1 MMTTSAIS
9 APISAP
15 DLGATPDG
23 FAKLAAGAGFL
34 TFVVGMAMTPLTGT
48 PPGLGDAPADVV
60 AYFTS
65 DIGAHQAVVVLSAFL
80 GLPLALLFAGVYR
93 ALARSSVPAASGWS
107 GLFLFGAVMM
117 SATAGVQEALLG
129 LAVHQ
134 GEVDP
139 DPGLLRLLSD
149 GSNVAGA
156 SLGVWLA
163 VAFGAVAVVV
173 LRTDGPRW
181 YGIGSAVIA
190 GIGLVS
196 IVDATGAGTD
206 GVLGEVAFT
215 GFIVWVVA
223 SSIVL
228 LRRPL
233 AT

>member
-1 MMTTSAIS
+1 MTASTTSAPTS
-9 APISAP
+9 AS

-23 FAKLAAGAGFL
+23 FAKLAAAAGFV
-34 TFVVGMAMTPLTGT
+34 TFVLGLAMAPLSGT
-48 PPGLGDAPADVV
+48 APGLGDAPADVV

-65 DIGAHQAVVVLSAFL
+65 DVGNHQATVVLSAFL
-80 GLPLALLFAGVYR
+80 GLPIALVFAGVYR

-149 GSNVAGA
+149 GANVAGA

-173 LRTDGPRW
+173 LRADGPRW
-181 YGIGSAVIA
+181 YGIGTAVIA
-190 GIGLVS
+190 AIGLVS
-196 IVDATGAGTD
+196 IVDTTGAGTD
-206 GVLGEVAFT
+206 GALAEVAFT
-215 GFIVWVVA
+215 GFVLWVLATSV
-223 SSIVL
+223 VL